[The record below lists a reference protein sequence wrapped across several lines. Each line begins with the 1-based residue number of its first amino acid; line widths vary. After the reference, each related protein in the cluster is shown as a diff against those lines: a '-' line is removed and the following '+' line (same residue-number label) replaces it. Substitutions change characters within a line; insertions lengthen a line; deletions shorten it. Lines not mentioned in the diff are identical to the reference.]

1 MGHSPS
7 WRRFLLHYFQ
17 MYDKID
23 KIIKGRL
30 SYLIVKVECYEKKKV
45 FKYCYY
51 YPEFLYLTKKSIIC
65 KTSDMGDCDRRFLLL
80 TQNSI

>member
-1 MGHSPS
+1 MGHSPA

-17 MYDKID
+17 MYDTID